1 MQNSAFVTVYWVMS
15 WPVGSSSKPSWVL
28 VHFIAQFCCV
38 WPPILLHFVKVEEK
52 EKYILQVTMSG
63 SVVALLSASSVL
75 GSYL

>member
-1 MQNSAFVTVYWVMS
+1 MHLSLSTESCRDQLGVRPSQAGYWCISLHNFV
-15 WPVGSSSKPSWVL
+15 
-28 VHFIAQFCCV
+28 CV